1 MSSSNTPNTEL
12 TGSLSLRTGDH
23 TWGSARR
30 MALLAAIAE
39 QGSISAAAR
48 HIGISYKAAWD
59 AIDIMNN
66 MAGEPLVLRSTGG
79 HRGGGATL
87 TPKAIELLE
96 LYQTYDRL
104 HQRFMSRIGRLMPS
118 VATQMELL
126 QTMIMQTSARNQ
138 LPGIVTT
145 IKTGAV
151 NDEIHVDIG
160 QGQTVVASITR
171 ESTEN
176 LGLREGQ
183 KVLAFLKASS
193 IMIGTGDTRNS
204 LSARNQ
210 LPGTITDVITG
221 AVNAEVRLELPQGLT
236 VTASIT
242 LDSTQR
248 LHLEAGQSAYALF
261 KASSV
266 MIATL

>member
-87 TPKAIELLE
+87 TPKAEELLE

-104 HQRFMSRIGRLMPS
+104 HQRFMNRIGRLMPT

-145 IKTGAV
+145 IKAGTV

-160 QGQTVVASITR
+160 QGQTVVASITH

-183 KVLAFLKASS
+183 KVLAFLKSSS
-193 IMIGTGDTRNS
+193 IMIGTSDTRS
-204 LSARNQ
+204 TLSARNQ
-210 LPGTITDVITG
+210 LPGTITDVING

-242 LDSTQR
+242 LDSTE
-248 LHLEAGQSAYALF
+248 HLQLKAGQAAYALF